1 MRNKTSSITLA
12 FTSLIVGLG
21 LTPPARA
28 DFIQDSKLSLG
39 TRNFFFNS
47 DNHSGGQ
54 DQKEWAQSFK
64 LDYISGF
71 TEGAVGFGVDLQ
83 GMVGVHLDGGKGMH
97 PAVNT
102 FTPSKGDGSA
112 ESTWASAG
120 ATAKARFSKS
130 EIRYGNTLTPN
141 LPILVAN
148 DGRLQPQN
156 FDGGMVTSKEIDNLT
171 LTGGQIEGVKGR
183 ASTNS
188 TGLSVSGATRDSNKF
203 RFAGG
208 DWKVNKELT
217 LQYYYA
223 NLENFY
229 SQNFLGLVHV
239 LPINNDSS
247 FKTDLRYF
255 KSTSDGSNG
264 EAGYA
269 FNNNGGYA
277 KTPGKV
283 DNTTWSTMFTYFLGN
298 QALMLGRTEVSDD
311 GGFVW
316 NSEANVVNK
325 YGKNESEGGISFYLF
340 NDATVGSFSRAGE
353 NTNFAQYSYNFAGL
367 GFAGL
372 KASISY
378 LRGEDIKAAT
388 GYGSDQHESEIDT
401 RVDYVVQTG
410 PLKGFGT
417 TLRHGTYQGGST
429 GIADQDQTRLFFNY
443 TYNFL

>member
-1 MRNKTSSITLA
+1 MSAAWAL
-12 FTSLIVGLG
+12 TSLTVGLG
-21 LTPPARA
+21 LTTTARA
-28 DFIQDSKLSLG
+28 DFIDDSKLSLG

-47 DNHSGGQ
+47 DNHSGGA

-71 TEGAVGFGVDLQ
+71 TEGTVGFGLDLQ
-83 GMVGVHLDGGKGMH
+83 GMVGVHLDGGKGYH
-97 PAVNT
+97 PAVNS

-148 DGRLQPQN
+148 DGRLQPQT
-156 FDGGMVTSKEIDNLT
+156 FDGGMITSKEIDNLT

-188 TGLSVSGATRDSNKF
+188 TGLSVTGATRDSNKF
-203 RFAGG
+203 LFSGG
-208 DWKVNKELT
+208 EWKVNKDLT

-239 LPINNDSS
+239 LPITNDSS

-255 KSTSDGSNG
+255 KSTSDGRNG
-264 EAGYA
+264 ETGYA

-277 KTPGKV
+277 KNPGKV
-283 DNTTWSTMFTYFLGN
+283 DNTTWSTMFTYTLGN
-298 QALMLGRTEVSDD
+298 QSLMLGRTEVSND

-325 YGKNESEGGISFYLF
+325 YGKNESQGGISFYLF
-340 NDATVGSFSRAGE
+340 NDATVGSFARAGE
-353 NTNFAQYSYNFAGL
+353 NTNFGQYSYNFSGV
-367 GFAGL
+367 GFPGL

-378 LRGEDIKAAT
+378 LRGEDIKAAD
-388 GYGSDQHESEIDT
+388 GRGSDQHESEIDT
-401 RVDYVVQTG
+401 RIDYLVQTG